1 MMDRAE
7 MIRARLTEALSPES
21 LEVVDRSHEHAGH
34 EGAKGGGGHFDVIIV
49 ADAFEGMNSVARH
62 RTIYD
67 ALGDAMRAEIH
78 ALSIRAYTP
87 EEF

>member
-1 MMDRAE
+1 
-7 MIRARLTEALSPES
+7 MIRTRLTEALSPES
-21 LEVVDRSHEHAGH
+21 LEVVDRSDEHAGH

-49 ADAFEGMNSVARH
+49 SDAFEGMNSIARH
-62 RTIYD
+62 RAVYA
-67 ALGDAMRAEIH
+67 ALGDAMKAEIH